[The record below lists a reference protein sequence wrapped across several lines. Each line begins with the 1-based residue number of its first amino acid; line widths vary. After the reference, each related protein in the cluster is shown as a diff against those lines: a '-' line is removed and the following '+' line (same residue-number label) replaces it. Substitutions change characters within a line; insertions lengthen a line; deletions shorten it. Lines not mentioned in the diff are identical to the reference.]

1 MHGVMFVSVLELV
14 DRSDLKSDV
23 RLDVWVQFPPLIYRV
38 STMHRAWYGGIALI
52 AQLVER
58 LTENEEVADSSSA

>member
-1 MHGVMFVSVLELV
+1 MLELV

-23 RLDVWVQFPPLIYRV
+23 RFGRV
-38 STMHRAWYGGIALI
+38 GSTPTIDKGLCVYVIASI

-58 LTENEEVADSSSA
+58 LTENEEVVDSSST